1 MYKPICYRAKTE
13 EELTKVP
20 EKLFE
25 YLDMI
30 AKYISK
36 KYIKPKPIIIT
47 KDEDIEFR
55 KSDICHICEYLITE
69 EKVRDHCHIT
79 GKYRGPPHNKCNL
92 NLKLPQNIPVFC
104 HNSSNYDTHLF
115 IKELAK
121 KYGKIDLIANTDEK
135 YINYTINSGFGYEFD
150 NNKPRKFV
158 KFSFVDTFRFMASSI
173 EKLAK
178 GLRKEDCKH
187 IINYINN
194 NEIFNDEEET
204 FEILSGKGIFPY
216 EFIDSLEKL
225 EYSDELNYEDFYS
238 SLNKEN
244 ISKDDYNHYLKVWN
258 KLKTKTLGDYSDL
271 YNIQDVLLL
280 ADIFENFRSVCLTNY
295 GLDPAHY
302 LTAPSLAWDAMLK
315 LTDVT
320 LDLISDYDMYLMIEK
335 GIRGGVSQCIKR
347 YCKANNK
354 YVKDYDPEKPE
365 NYILYVDANNLYGWA
380 LSQKLPYKGIVWL
393 RPGVYTLKEW
403 EETILELDENAEYG
417 YILEVDLE
425 YPKELH
431 KIHKDFPFAP
441 EHYNNKLCTTL
452 LDKTDYVVHSRNLKY
467 YLKQGLKLT
476 KVSRVIAFD
485 QDDYMKKYI
494 EHNTNMRTKAK
505 SDFEKDFFKLMNNS
519 VFGKSMENVR
529 NRCDIRL
536 GNEEYSL
543 KQAKKSNF
551 KSFKIFDKDCIA
563 THMIKTKVKF
573 DKPIYIGFATLDLS
587 KLLMYEFFY
596 DKLNMYDPDLNL
608 LYMDTD
614 SFFVELKKDPY
625 KIIKDNSK
633 EFDTSDYNKDH
644 ECYNLTNKKVIGKF
658 KDELNGIPLEEYCG
672 LRSKLYSYTY
682 ANKNPVRC
690 KGIKKSVVDKT
701 IKMTDL
707 KKCLFEDVEQFREM
721 NCIRAYKHEVY
732 TVSMNKLALRPKDDK
747 RIICENKID
756 TVPYG
761 Y

>member
-1 MYKPICYRAKTE
+1 MYKPICYRAKTK
-13 EELTKVP
+13 EELIKVP

-30 AKYISK
+30 GKYISK
-36 KYIKPKPIIIT
+36 KYNKPRPIIIT
-47 KDEDIEFR
+47 KDEEIEFQ
-55 KSDICHICEYLITE
+55 KSDICHICECIIKGK
-69 EKVRDHCHIT
+69 KVRDHCHIT
-79 GKYRGPPHNKCNL
+79 GKYRGPAHNKCNL

-135 YINYTINSGFGYEFD
+135 YINYTINSGFGYEFE

-158 KFSFVDTFRFMASSI
+158 KLSFVDTFRFMASSI

-194 NEIFNDEEET
+194 NEIFNDDEET
-204 FEILSGKGIFPY
+204 FE
-216 EFIDSLEKL
+216 KL
-225 EYSDELNYEDFYS
+225 
-238 SLNKEN
+238 
-244 ISKDDYNHYLKVWN
+244 
-258 KLKTKTLGDYSDL
+258 
-271 YNIQDVLLL
+271 
-280 ADIFENFRSVCLTNY
+280 RSVCLTNY
-295 GLDPAHY
+295 HLDPAHY

-315 LTDVT
+315 LTDVK

-365 NYILYVDANNLYGWA
+365 NYMLYVDANNLYGWA
-380 LSQKLPYKGIVWL
+380 LSQKLPYKGISWMK
-393 RPGVYTLKEW
+393 PGVYTLKEW

-431 KIHKDFPFAP
+431 NIHKDFPFAP

-476 KVSRVIAFD
+476 KVSRVIYFD

-551 KSFKIFDKDCIA
+551 KSFKIFDKNCIA

-596 DKLNMYDPDLNL
+596 DKLKMYDPDLNL

-732 TVSMNKLALRPKDDK
+732 TVSMNKLALSPKDDK